1 MSYTLIV
8 RPEAEQDMADGRV
21 WYDRQ
26 RAGLGG
32 EFLTAVEEVF
42 DRIVQMPEL
51 YAAEYREVR
60 RVQLH
65 RFPYIVYYR
74 IHENMV
80 QVLAVLHASRKPRDW
95 CSRA

>member
-8 RPEAEQDMADGRV
+8 RPEAEQDMADGRD

-32 EFLTAVEEVF
+32 EFLTAVEDVF
-42 DRIVQMPEL
+42 DRIAQMPEL

-60 RVQLH
+60 RARLR

-74 IHENMV
+74 IHGDTV
-80 QVLAVLHASRKPRDW
+80 QVLAVLHASRNPRDW
-95 CSRA
+95 RSRA